1 VWSRDD
7 AIDIEGIGF
16 LIERPRRESTYQWL
30 PQSFFDELK
39 EFIARHIGTDH
50 AKNETRDTL
59 ANALQLYAEA
69 MDAGYEYLHFLSLW
83 QLAEAVTLVRD
94 QGGVSDKVCVRVAQ
108 IIKRVAPELD
118 SNGMR
123 KVLKSFADSRHRIV
137 HEGGDAEV
145 SQDDCGF
152 LRRICEAAIYWLI
165 HNQATLPTVEHLR
178 HFYGSNIYVTST

>member
-1 VWSRDD
+1 
-7 AIDIEGIGF
+7 
-16 LIERPRRESTYQWL
+16 
-30 PQSFFDELK
+30 
-39 EFIARHIGTDH
+39 
-50 AKNETRDTL
+50 
-59 ANALQLYAEA
+59 

-178 HFYGSNIYVTST
+178 HFYVMANYSEPNKSCVLDVLTHLKAENSVLKK